1 MVYPGRTRSGGTSY
15 RGWNPHELRSI
26 QDFYVRYAL
35 SAAEGVAEVASIGG
49 FVKEYQVDV
58 APEAMKTYGINL
70 DQVMHA
76 VRGSN
81 LDVGAQTI

>member
-1 MVYPGRTRSGGTSY
+1 MVAILIPLTLTG
-15 RGWNPHELRSI
+15 I
-26 QDFYVRYAL
+26 AD
-35 SAAEGVAEVASIGG
+35 
-49 FVKEYQVDV
+49 VD
-58 APEAMKTYGINL
+58 PEAMKIYGINL